1 MEEKA
6 LLKFKT
12 AIPFPLLVY
21 KTNVRYN
28 EVRKASGVAFILLD
42 VIEKTANS
50 GDKICD
56 VLLKFGIPRDLH
68 YIFGKEISGLI
79 GTEILSSVYPAEH
92 FMNPKYFAEIKVNEV
107 SLTAKGK
114 KMFREGA
121 IPTGEEKVK
130 SKDIFYSPVTRKF
143 DVSFSLPYTSLDSS
157 VLYEDIEAFLDK
169 TIDISGLKDYIEANP
184 TKVGLKAEERVVNVE
199 IPEKGDEKQVRK
211 EDGTQV
217 TINKNGVEFSFE
229 TSDETAYFN
238 KWYSSP
244 FMTK

>member
-1 MEEKA
+1 MEEKT

-50 GDKICD
+50 EDRICD

-79 GTEILSSVYPAEH
+79 GTEILSSDYPAEH

-114 KMFREGA
+114 KCFAKEQSRRE
-121 IPTGEEKVK
+121 KKK
-130 SKDIFYSPVTRKF
+130 SKSKIFFIAP
-143 DVSFSLPYTSLDSS
+143 
-157 VLYEDIEAFLDK
+157 
-169 TIDISGLKDYIEANP
+169 
-184 TKVGLKAEERVVNVE
+184 
-199 IPEKGDEKQVRK
+199 
-211 EDGTQV
+211 
-217 TINKNGVEFSFE
+217 
-229 TSDETAYFN
+229 
-238 KWYSSP
+238 
-244 FMTK
+244 

>member
-68 YIFGKEISGLI
+68 YIFG
-79 GTEILSSVYPAEH
+79 
-92 FMNPKYFAEIKVNEV
+92 
-107 SLTAKGK
+107 
-114 KMFREGA
+114 
-121 IPTGEEKVK
+121 
-130 SKDIFYSPVTRKF
+130 
-143 DVSFSLPYTSLDSS
+143 
-157 VLYEDIEAFLDK
+157 
-169 TIDISGLKDYIEANP
+169 
-184 TKVGLKAEERVVNVE
+184 
-199 IPEKGDEKQVRK
+199 
-211 EDGTQV
+211 
-217 TINKNGVEFSFE
+217 
-229 TSDETAYFN
+229 
-238 KWYSSP
+238 
-244 FMTK
+244 